1 MISLMLRNT
10 FQIEFI
16 QTPYFQI
23 LLKELVQNFVSIAKK
38 PQRTY
43 KVISMC
49 IHALQDNTPQLIDR
63 SLEKV
68 AANEDSELKMDI
80 TYRKTTNLK
89 MKDSALLDQIKLHLL
104 VNHKR
109 DFTRKSIITAVV
121 VTAHGLNTQQIKY
134 IINEYQ

>member
-49 IHALQDNTPQLIDR
+49 IHALQDITPQLIDR
-63 SLEKV
+63 SLE
-68 AANEDSELKMDI
+68 NGSDTHLLKQESGIPNIHPTHM
-80 TYRKTTNLK
+80 K
-89 MKDSALLDQIKLHLL
+89 MKA
-104 VNHKR
+104 R
-109 DFTRKSIITAVV
+109 A
-121 VTAHGLNTQQIKY
+121 
-134 IINEYQ
+134 